1 MDSGNIE
8 RNNQGSKDV
17 RQINIRIINN
27 IWSVGNRGDLDVFT
41 DCLYFNDI
49 RVKQGQFAKEFIE
62 QKYPVFVKTKKFGSN
77 LIGIYTGLLPRLK
90 KYCHEKG
97 YKVDIN
103 PTLEYP
109 KFIFPELPSI
119 TFSDGRK
126 FKELREDQIYHI
138 NRACLFKRGILQGF
152 TGMGKSML
160 AMGLMYAHP
169 DSKILF
175 LAHTTGLISQLAE
188 DMRAFKC
195 FDFTEMYGTKKQNRN
210 ARIWLSTRQT
220 MARIIG
226 DIGSEIFDHFGV
238 VIVDE
243 CHHLSDFSGEYAE
256 ILTRLNAPVR
266 IGLTATVPK
275 DYSRKRLAIES
286 FLGPILAGFSI
297 QEGSELELLAEP
309 RICIR
314 KVPFTAS
321 VKNYRRYPDVY
332 EHGVKFNEAANL
344 LKVEDVVELVSADL
358 SVLVFVTNI
367 DHGEHLQRMLREKLN
382 CFVPFI
388 KGAIST
394 ENRDSLKESMKR
406 KEVKCIIANVVWR
419 EGINIPSL
427 DVMLNASSS
436 REEIQTLQ
444 TVGRG
449 LRKTSEKD
457 EVLIV
462 DYFDSSHYFLIS
474 HFGERLST
482 YMNEG
487 WEFMSIK
494 EFIKRRKHHGSK

>member
-1 MDSGNIE
+1 MDGGNTE
-8 RNNQGSKDV
+8 GNNKGSENLRK
-17 RQINIRIINN
+17 INIRIINN
-27 IWSVGNRGDLDVFT
+27 IWAVGDRNDLDVFT

-49 RVKQGQFAKEFIE
+49 RVKQGTFNKEFIE

-90 KYCHEKG
+90 KFCKEKG
-97 YKVDIN
+97 YLYNCDTI
-103 PTLEYP
+103 PIYP
-109 KFIFPELPSI
+109 KFQFPELPQV

-126 FKELREDQIYHI
+126 FEKLREDQIYHI
-138 NRACLFKRGILQGF
+138 NRACLYKRGILQGF
-152 TGMGKSML
+152 TGMGKSLL
-160 AMGLMYAHP
+160 AMGLMYSHL
-169 DSKILF
+169 DSNILF
-175 LAHTTGLISQLAE
+175 LAHTTGLISQLAD
-188 DMRAFKC
+188 DMRDFKC
-195 FDFTEMYGTKKQNRN
+195 FDFTEMYGTKKQRRE
-210 ARIWLSTRQT
+210 AKIWLSTRQT
-220 MARIIG
+220 MARIVEELG
-226 DIGSEIFDHFGV
+226 DSITDKFDV
-238 VIVDE
+238 VICDE
-243 CHHLSDFSGEYAE
+243 SHHLSSFNGEYAE
-256 ILTRLNAPVR
+256 ILTKLNAPVR

-275 DYSRKRLAIES
+275 DYTRKRLAMES
-286 FLGPILAGFSI
+286 FLGPVLAEFTI
-297 QEGSELELLAEP
+297 QEGSNLELLAEP

-314 KVPFTAS
+314 KVPFSAH
-321 VKNYRRYPDVY
+321 VKNLRKYPEVY

-344 LKVEDVVELVSADL
+344 LKVNDAAELVANDL

-367 DHGEHLQRMLREKLN
+367 DHGEQLQRMLRDKLN

-394 ENRDSLKESMKR
+394 ENRDTLKESMKK

-427 DVMLNASSS
+427 DVMINASSS
-436 REEIQTLQ
+436 KEEIQTLQ
-444 TVGRG
+444 TAGRG
-449 LRKTSEKD
+449 LRKTSEKS

-462 DYFDSSHYFLIS
+462 DYFDNSHYFLTS

-494 EFIKRRKHHGSK
+494 EFIKRRKEK